1 MTFGKALSPNGGEF
15 FMKIYNWSAFSL
27 VIMLYVLTLYTVYSN
42 IYNKWIIFPP
52 NYIILIF
59 SFLALILGILGYF
72 DKSNWFAKLRSW
84 ISIILSSILIFTFL
98 IAVSFTTMFS
108 GSKELL
114 STVHSP
120 DEKYTIHFYRT
131 NAGAMG
137 TFGILGELRG
147 PLWSK
152 KKIYAEKRVDQ
163 VEVEWKNNYTIL
175 INNHKLDLK
184 KGESLILILQ

>member
-1 MTFGKALSPNGGEF
+1 MQK
-15 FMKIYNWSAFSL
+15 YNWTAFSL
-27 VIMLYVLTLYTVYSN
+27 AIILFILTLYSLYSF
-42 IYNKWIIFPP
+42 IYNKWLISPP

-59 SFLALILGILGYF
+59 SFLALILGILGIN
-72 DKSNWFAKLRSW
+72 DKSSWFAKLRSW
-84 ISIILSSILIFTFL
+84 VSIILSSILIFTLL
-98 IAVSFTTMFS
+98 IALSFTVMFS

-152 KKIYAEKRVDQ
+152 KKIYAEKRADQ
-163 VEVEWKNNYTIL
+163 VDVEWEDNHTIL
-175 INNHKLDLK
+175 INNHKLDLT
-184 KGESLILILQ
+184 KGESLFPQ